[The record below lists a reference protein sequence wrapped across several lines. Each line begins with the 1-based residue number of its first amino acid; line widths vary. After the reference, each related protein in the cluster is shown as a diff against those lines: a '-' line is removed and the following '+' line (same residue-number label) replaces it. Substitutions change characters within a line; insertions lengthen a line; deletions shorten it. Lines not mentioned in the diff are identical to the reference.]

1 MRTVRLAASI
11 LALTASGAGAAQTRP
26 TYPSPYPQAA
36 PYPATSPSSVQPQ
49 GDADALASEIR
60 LLAADPNNVQSLVR
74 AGELAL
80 KLDDATAAATFFA
93 RAARVDPRNWRIK
106 AGEGSLLVTAERP
119 GEALRHF
126 AEAEALGGDVRSFAA
141 DRALA
146 YDLIGE
152 QDRAQRDYRLALRAA
167 ENDETRRR
175 YALSLGI
182 SGKRELALKEIEPLL
197 RKSDRGAWRSRA
209 FILAMGGDRPG
220 AERIA
225 TTMMPA
231 GMAQGL
237 QPFFDLLPTLRPADR
252 AFAVHFGEVRA
263 SPTRLADARMA
274 PPLRALGPDPTAP
287 VEVAAK
293 ASPVVA
299 TVAATPTR
307 KDRRSRKERER
318 DTIVAATTPPVVPL
332 PAPPAYVAPSAS
344 VAATTPYRGQP
355 YRGSRPAVSSG
366 TRAANLA
373 AANALRSPAAI
384 AAFAESPPLARA
396 SSAPTVPSATSVAAV
411 PSSVA
416 LGSSTLVG
424 SGRAITSPAA
434 TPYAAAYVPPV
445 ATRYVP
451 TASVVTAARPLS
463 PTQLA
468 NAVSAAPSASTPTPV
483 VATPVVPSPITP
495 TSVAVTATA
504 SPLAVGSP
512 ASPGSAS
519 DPALATT
526 SLATNTNTAPSVPV
540 AAPTPMRSEQSI
552 LASIIA
558 DISVPGSEL
567 GVAPERM
574 AVTTPPPIQRAIP
587 SRPLADETASA
598 VHQPNLRTA
607 PSHQG
612 GKSATPSRTIDRK
625 ILADAATQTD
635 PAEPRRGDTRKTL
648 AERKALAAKADVD
661 EKTDKADK
669 LGKSDK
675 AGKKAADAKKLAD
688 AKKAEEKRKN
698 DPKLLEPER
707 YWVQLASGANAGDL
721 PKQWAKLKTKN
732 AKALGARSGYVT
744 PQRATNRVLTG
755 PFKTDDEAQAFATAL
770 PSRAYPGSS
779 SPAKRGRKS
788 RNCLPNENRRALG
801 QSPGAQPRSP
811 SRRTKRARQH
821 LGARSS
827 RCFPTRPRPD
837 RPFDQLPPP
846 APQDTGVHGARWR
859 PFPRPADAQPRSRA
873 DCADDCA
880 RARPQ
885 RGSDRGARP
894 RA

>member
-26 TYPSPYPQAA
+26 AYPSPYPQAA

-384 AAFAESPPLARA
+384 AAFAESPPLARV

-424 SGRAITSPAA
+424 SGRTITSQAA
-434 TPYAAAYVPPV
+434 TPYVPPV

-468 NAVSAAPSASTPTPV
+468 NAASAAPSASTPIPV
-483 VATPVVPSPITP
+483 AVTPVVPSPITP
-495 TSVAVTATA
+495 TSVAVTAPV
-504 SPLAVGSP
+504 SPLAVASP

-587 SRPLADETASA
+587 SRPLADEAAGA
-598 VHQPNLRTA
+598 VQQPNLRTA

-612 GKSATPSRTIDRK
+612 GKPATPSRTIDRK
-625 ILADAATQTD
+625 ILADAVTQTD
-635 PAEPRRGDTRKTL
+635 PAEPKRGDTRKTL
-648 AERKALAAKADVD
+648 AERKALAAKADLD

-669 LGKSDK
+669 PGKSDK
-675 AGKKAADAKKLAD
+675 ASKKAADAKKLAD

-755 PFKTDDEAQAFATAL
+755 PFKTDNEAQAFVNSLAKQGVSGFVFTSEAGQKVTKL
-770 PSRAYPGSS
+770 
-779 SPAKRGRKS
+779 PAK
-788 RNCLPNENRRALG
+788 
-801 QSPGAQPRSP
+801 
-811 SRRTKRARQH
+811 
-821 LGARSS
+821 
-827 RCFPTRPRPD
+827 
-837 RPFDQLPPP
+837 
-846 APQDTGVHGARWR
+846 
-859 PFPRPADAQPRSRA
+859 
-873 DCADDCA
+873 
-880 RARPQ
+880 
-885 RGSDRGARP
+885 
-894 RA
+894 